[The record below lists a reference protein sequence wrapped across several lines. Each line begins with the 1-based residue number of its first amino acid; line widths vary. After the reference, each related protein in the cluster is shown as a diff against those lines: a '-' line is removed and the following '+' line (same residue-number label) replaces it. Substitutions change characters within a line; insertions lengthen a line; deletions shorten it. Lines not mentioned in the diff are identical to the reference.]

1 MAAEKIR
8 QLDVKRPK
16 KETQEEEIPKELP
29 RFVGDI
35 VSAVVDEGESVRFE
49 TGVEPRGDP
58 RLKVEW
64 WVKVDIK
71 TLELA
76 CNLLL
81 IIIITI
87 FLEFISDLLYC
98 LSLSTTRI
106 IHRMYI
112 YTQ

>member
-81 IIIITI
+81 KAI
-87 FLEFISDLLYC
+87 FLKLGISDLLYC
-98 LSLSTTRI
+98 WSVSTTRI